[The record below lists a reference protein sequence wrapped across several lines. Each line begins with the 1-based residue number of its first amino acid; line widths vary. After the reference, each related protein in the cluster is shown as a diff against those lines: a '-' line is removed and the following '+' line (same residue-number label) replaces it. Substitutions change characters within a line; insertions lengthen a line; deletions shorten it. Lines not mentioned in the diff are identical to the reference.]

1 MAKNSRNGA
10 GNGKVK
16 FIPYTKLS
24 KKKRKE
30 RDGEKRNTWDGISP
44 VTRVA
49 PDKKKYDRRREKRN
63 AFDSEE

>member
-1 MAKNSRNGA
+1 MAKNNSKNTKA
-10 GNGKVK
+10 K

-30 RDGEKRNTWDGISP
+30 RDGEKRTTWEGMSP

-49 PDKKKYDRRREKRN
+49 PDKKKYDRKRDKRIE
-63 AFDSEE
+63 FDSGE

>member
-1 MAKNSRNGA
+1 MAKN
-10 GNGKVK
+10 GNNSVNKKAK

-30 RDGEKRNTWDGISP
+30 RDGEKRSTWEGMSP

-49 PDKKKYDRRREKRN
+49 PDKKKYDRKREKRN
-63 AFDSEE
+63 VFDSEE